1 MTQSRSSI
9 RGSIAT
15 VVLLAFA
22 APVSAQNAA
31 GAFALSGMTNAAL
44 WTSNTPGPG
53 LSVPVLGATPTSAAT
68 GALTPSSTMVGG
80 IFLPDAPVGVAASAS
95 RTTAPT
101 PQAQDGGGGFPW
113 LEVGIGAAVGALFLQ
128 AVATANSGDAAALPR
143 GGVSV
148 VLPSS

>member
-1 MTQSRSSI
+1 MTPSRSSI

-15 VVLLAFA
+15 VVLLACA
-22 APVSAQNAA
+22 APVSAQSSA
-31 GAFALSGMTNAAL
+31 GAFALAGMSHAAL
-44 WTSNTPGPG
+44 WTS
-53 LSVPVLGATPTSAAT
+53 GATSAV
-68 GALTPSSTMVGG
+68 LPSAGVSSLSTVSGRAG
-80 IFLPDAPVGVAASAS
+80 VASPLFAAGRTFLPDTRIGVAPSAS
-95 RTTAPT
+95 RTTAQP

-113 LEVGIGAAVGALFLQ
+113 LEVGIGAAVGVLFIQ